1 MRLFVTNISNSLI
14 CYTIAIDINLTQH
27 SSMRLLYV
35 VFLFFLLFSTSC
47 SERAIE
53 EKQDFS
59 DEDILAFPQAEG
71 AGKYTTGG
79 RGGLVYHVTSLRDDA
94 NDTGS
99 LRHILSLP
107 GAKIVVFDVSG
118 VIFLQR
124 ELRIEEGALTI
135 AGQTAP
141 GDGICIAGYPVIIE
155 TSNVIIRFMR
165 FRMGD
170 ENKVEGD
177 ALTCINRKN
186 IIIDHCSMSWGTDEC
201 ASCYGNENF
210 TMQYCLIS
218 ESLRN
223 SVHNKGSHG
232 YGGIWGGQ
240 TVSYHHNLLAHHDSR
255 TPRFCGSRYT
265 NAPELEKVDFR
276 NNVIYNWAGLGG
288 YAGEG
293 GSYNMI
299 NNYYKPGPATKAR
312 NNEVC
317 YRIFAPNADDGSNE
331 QPKGVWGMFY
341 VSGNIMEGY
350 DNVTADNW
358 NGGIQPD
365 TRNAVSPF
373 SMEQI
378 KSSEVFDIASY
389 AVTETAAEAYE
400 TVLAYAGASLV
411 RDETDKRIVN
421 EVRNCTYTYTGS
433 NGSTNGIIDSQA
445 DVGGWDEYVTAE
457 LPKDSDLD
465 GIPDD
470 WEDAFGLDKFSY
482 SDAKARTLQPP
493 YSNLEVYLNS
503 LVEHLY

>member
-1 MRLFVTNISNSLI
+1 MRIIFLLYFFLSTLLFVSCNQPEISEVEGDAISADSIAPLI
-14 CYTIAIDINLTQH
+14 TTLHYGD
-27 SSMRLLYV
+27 
-35 VFLFFLLFSTSC
+35 
-47 SERAIE
+47 
-53 EKQDFS
+53 
-59 DEDILAFPQAEG
+59 G
-71 AGKYTTGG
+71 AGIQTTGG
-79 RGGLVYHVTSLRDDA
+79 RGGSVYYVTSLEDNNDA
-94 NDTGS
+94 GT
-99 LRHILSLP
+99 LRYALSQN
-107 GAKIVVFDVSG
+107 ATRVIVFRVSG
-118 VIFLQR
+118 VINLNTT
-124 ELRIEEGALTI
+124 LRIRYGNLTI

-141 GDGICIAGYPVIIE
+141 GDGICIAGYPVMIE
-155 TSNVIIRFMR
+155 ADNVIIRFMR

-299 NNYYKPGPATKAR
+299 NNYYKPGPATKVR

-317 YRIFAPNADDGSNE
+317 YRIFAPNADDGFNE

-358 NGGIQPD
+358 DGGIQPD

-373 SMEQI
+373 SIEQI
-378 KSSEVFDIASY
+378 RASDVFGIATY
-389 AVTETAAEAYE
+389 AMTETAAEAYE
-400 TVLAYAGASLV
+400 TVLAYVGASLA

-470 WEDAFGLDKFSY
+470 WEDAFGLDKLSS
-482 SDAKARTLQPP
+482 SDAKAQTLQPP

>member
-1 MRLFVTNISNSLI
+1 MLLIIACSPKNGNEPEPDISSG
-14 CYTIAIDINLTQH
+14 DI
-27 SSMRLLYV
+27 M
-35 VFLFFLLFSTSC
+35 
-47 SERAIE
+47 
-53 EKQDFS
+53 
-59 DEDILAFPQAEG
+59 AFPQAAG
-71 AGKYTTGG
+71 AGAYTTGG
-79 RGGLVYHVTSLRDDA
+79 RNGTVYYVTSLED
-94 NDTGS
+94 
-99 LRHILSLP
+99 
-107 GAKIVVFDVSG
+107 DVSVAG
-118 VIFLQR
+118 TLRYALQQSVARTIIFKVSGIIQLKS
-124 ELRIEEGALTI
+124 ELRIRYGNLTI

-141 GDGICIAGYPVIIE
+141 GDGICIAGYPVVVE
-155 TSNVIIRFMR
+155 ADNVIIRFMR

-240 TVSYHHNLLAHHDSR
+240 TVSFHHNLLAHHDSR

-350 DNVTADNW
+350 GNVTTDNW
-358 NGGIQPD
+358 NGGLQPD
-365 TRNAVSPF
+365 TRNAVTPF
-373 SMEQI
+373 SIEQI

-389 AVTETAAEAYE
+389 SVTETAEEAYE

-445 DVGGWDEYVTAE
+445 DVGGWNEYVTAE

>member
-1 MRLFVTNISNSLI
+1 MNHTQSTFFRCFVCLLVKKHMKIRIAFIHCILLNS
-14 CYTIAIDINLTQH
+14 
-27 SSMRLLYV
+27 
-35 VFLFFLLFSTSC
+35 FFSFTSC
-47 SERAIE
+47 NQPEISEKPAVTPNDTVPVTITTL
-53 EKQDFS
+53 QHGD
-59 DEDILAFPQAEG
+59 G
-71 AGKYTTGG
+71 AGLQTTGG
-79 RGGLVYHVTSLRDDA
+79 RGGSVYYVTTLEDSNDAGTLRYA
-94 NDTGS
+94 LNQNSIRT
-99 LRHILSLP
+99 I
-107 GAKIVVFDVSG
+107 IFQVSG
-118 VIFLQR
+118 VIHLNTT
-124 ELRIEEGALTI
+124 LRIRYGNLTI

-141 GDGICIAGYPVIIE
+141 GDGICIAGYPVMIE
-155 TSNVIIRFMR
+155 ADNVIIRFMR

-265 NAPELEKVDFR
+265 NEPQLEKVDFR

-317 YRIFAPNADDGSNE
+317 YRIFAPNADDGSNK
-331 QPKGVWGMFY
+331 QPKGIWGIFH

-350 DNVTADNW
+350 DNITADNW
-358 NGGIQPD
+358 DGGIQPD
-365 TRNAVSPF
+365 TRNAVSSF
-373 SMEQI
+373 SIEQI
-378 KSSEVFDIASY
+378 RSSDAFDITTY
-389 AVTETAAEAYE
+389 AATETATEAYE

-411 RDETDKRIVN
+411 RDKTDMRIVE
-421 EVRNCTYTYTGS
+421 EVRNCTYTHTGS
-433 NGSTNGIIDSQA
+433 NGSTNGIIDSQT
-445 DVGGWDEYVTAE
+445 DVGGWDEYATGE
-457 LPKDSDLD
+457 SPKDTDLD
-465 GIPDD
+465 GIPDN
-470 WEDAFGLDKFSY
+470 WEDTFGLNKLSY
-482 SDAKARTLQPP
+482 ADAKEKTLQPP

>member
-350 DNVTADNW
+350 DNITADNW

-378 KSSEVFDIASY
+378 KSSEVFDITSY

>member
-1 MRLFVTNISNSLI
+1 
-14 CYTIAIDINLTQH
+14 
-27 SSMRLLYV
+27 MRLLYV

-482 SDAKARTLQPP
+482 SYAKARTLQTP